1 MCALSFGS
9 DDVLLSKNGVDLT
22 FTQAFAYS
30 QRHTNPDAYVSS
42 ISKPRAAIRVLEN
55 LYVLERV
62 SALLESS
69 SIVSR
74 ENRLYVR
81 EDVLR
86 RSNLELYLNALVSS
100 RLEEIDWN
108 GLASAEYAMRKKEL
122 ISPEEVRVEHIL
134 ISTEGVPFEGFV
146 KRVLTVETKIA
157 AGEEFGDLIMQ
168 FSDDPSVAQNSGDL
182 GFFTRDRMQPAFSD
196 AAFSLQNRGD
206 VSGPV
211 MTRFGAHFIRL
222 LDRRDESPLT
232 FVQVRAAL
240 IEEIK
245 KSTRAR
251 LRDEFLSEVRSEVE
265 AELLEINEQILIDR
279 FVDFFQKENHAF
291 TAP

>member
-1 MCALSFGS
+1 
-9 DDVLLSKNGVDLT
+9 LLSKNGVEVT
-22 FTQAFAYS
+22 FIEAFAYS
-30 QRHTNPDAYVSS
+30 LRHTNPDAYTVS
-42 ISKPRAAIRVLEN
+42 ISKPRAATRVVEN

-69 SIVSR
+69 SLVSR
-74 ENRLYVR
+74 EDRLYIQ
-81 EDVLR
+81 EDVFR

-108 GLASAEYAMRKKEL
+108 GLALAEYAMRKNEL
-122 ISPEEVRVEHIL
+122 IAPEEVRVEHLL

-146 KRVLTVETKIA
+146 KRVLTVQTKIA
-157 AGEEFGDLIMQ
+157 AGEQFEDLIIQ
-168 FSDDPSVAQNSGDL
+168 FSDDPSVVQNRGDL

-232 FVQVRAAL
+232 FAEVRTAL

-251 LRDEFLSEVRSEVE
+251 LRDEFLSEVRSEIE
-265 AELLEINEQILIDR
+265 AELVEINEQILIDR
-279 FVDFFQKENHAF
+279 FVNFYQKENHPK
-291 TAP
+291 TEP

>member
-1 MCALSFGS
+1 M
-9 DDVLLSKNGVDLT
+9 V
-22 FTQAFAYS
+22 
-30 QRHTNPDAYVSS
+30 
-42 ISKPRAAIRVLEN
+42 EN

-69 SIVSR
+69 SLVST
-74 ENRLYVR
+74 EDRLYVQ
-81 EDVLR
+81 EDVFR

-108 GLASAEYAMRKKEL
+108 GLALAEYAMRKNEL
-122 ISPEEVRVEHIL
+122 IAPEEVRVEHLL

-146 KRVLTVETKIA
+146 KRVLTVQTKIA
-157 AGEEFGDLIMQ
+157 AGEQFEDLIIQ
-168 FSDDPSVAQNSGDL
+168 FSDDPSVVQNRGDL

-232 FVQVRAAL
+232 FAEVRTAL

-251 LRDEFLSEVRSEVE
+251 LRDEFLSEVRSEIE
-265 AELLEINEQILIDR
+265 AELVEINEQILIDR
-279 FVDFFQKENHAF
+279 FVNFYQKENHPK
-291 TAP
+291 TEP

>member
-1 MCALSFGS
+1 M
-9 DDVLLSKNGVDLT
+9 
-22 FTQAFAYS
+22 
-30 QRHTNPDAYVSS
+30 
-42 ISKPRAAIRVLEN
+42 LEN

-62 SALLESS
+62 SAFLESS

-81 EDVLR
+81 EDVIR

-108 GLASAEYAMRKKEL
+108 GLASAEYAMRKEEL

-134 ISTEGVPFEGFV
+134 ISTEGVPFEAFV

-182 GFFTRDRMQPAFSD
+182 GFFIRDRMQPAFSD

-222 LDRRDESPLT
+222 LDRRDERPLT
-232 FVQVRAAL
+232 FGQVRATL

-265 AELLEINEQILIDR
+265 AELLEINEKTLIDR
-279 FVDFFQKENHAF
+279 FVDFYQKENHAS